1 MGVMYSYKNM
11 VEQVGNAEQ
20 VVEVDIHDVL
30 KQQAESESSEV
41 PVETDAQ
48 VRRFMDTI
56 LTDYLD

>member
-30 KQQAESESSEV
+30 KQEAESKE
-41 PVETDAQ
+41 PMETDTEIRKWTDSLA
-48 VRRFMDTI
+48 
-56 LTDYLD
+56 TDYLD